1 MIELSEKR
9 YAELLRKEYIYDCL
23 EYAGVDNW
31 CDYGYA
37 MSEEFEDMPSAYE
50 FKNWD
55 DDKVINYWEERD

>member
-1 MIELSEKR
+1 MIELSEER

-37 MSEEFEDMPSAYE
+37 MSEEFEDTPSAYE

-55 DDKVINYWEERD
+55 DNKVINYWEERD

>member
-1 MIELSEKR
+1 MIELSKER

-23 EYAGVDNW
+23 EYAGVDYW
-31 CDYGYA
+31 ISYDYA
-37 MSEEFEDMPSAYE
+37 MHEKFEDMPSAYE